1 MDIFPEFF
9 LRTDV
14 LEAIFL
20 MSTCEQLSLVVVPV
34 RRNNT
39 LPSSNPGI
47 FFSLVGRK
55 IAYLW
60 LCIWFDL
67 CNR

>member
-9 LRTDV
+9 LHTDV

-47 FFSLVGRK
+47 FFFSCRK
-55 IAYLW
+55 E
-60 LCIWFDL
+60 
-67 CNR
+67 NRLPVVVHMV